1 MITKGRQSVG
11 GHTSTVK
18 STAATSVKFGVRLT
32 IYDNKLAV
40 NKIFFGQPNNAFPH
54 HCAFVYKLH
63 IYPFTMITTLRDG
76 CGCVFRH
83 MCLSFTVLCKR
94 KSKQFTVIKTVIS
107 FHHQSNVT
115 DSVRVNFSIIAVNRR
130 SSYD

>member
-1 MITKGRQSVG
+1 M
-11 GHTSTVK
+11 
-18 STAATSVKFGVRLT
+18 KFGVRLT

-40 NKIFFGQPNNAFPH
+40 NKIFLGQPNNALHEKYALLIPPH

-83 MCLSFTVLCKR
+83 MRLSFTVLCKR

>member
-40 NKIFFGQPNNAFPH
+40 NKIFFGQPNNALHEKYALLIPPH

-76 CGCVFRH
+76 CGCVFRQ
-83 MCLSFTVLCKR
+83 CYV
-94 KSKQFTVIKTVIS
+94 
-107 FHHQSNVT
+107 NE
-115 DSVRVNFSIIAVNRR
+115 RVN
-130 SSYD
+130 SSQLLKL